1 MKFSSFLLAS
11 LMTGSSAFAPSATTS
26 INMNTMNTMNRNAA
40 LFSTGPSTDPVDKT
54 LAGVDDALD
63 YDVFDPHSGNTPAM
77 TRNNNGE
84 VFVPQRSR
92 PRRNRKS
99 PAVRAMLR
107 ENIVTPAN
115 FIYPLF
121 IHDETFT
128 QDIGSMP
135 GCKRHSLESM
145 LEEVGDAF
153 KYGVQTFVLF
163 PKVPDELKTN
173 LGVEAYNPNGIVHRA
188 IRMIKEKYPDAVI
201 CTDVAL
207 DPYSDQGHDGAV
219 EDGKILNDV
228 TINQLCK
235 QAVSQ
240 ARAGADI
247 VAPSDMM
254 DGRVG
259 AIRDALD
266 SEGFTDVSILAYT
279 AKYASAYY
287 GPFRDALDSH
297 PGFGDKKT
305 YQQDP
310 SNGREALVEAA
321 LDAAEGADMLMVK
334 PGMPYLD
341 VIRRLKDNSNLPIAA
356 YHVSGEYCM
365 IKAACERGWLD
376 EKAVVLETLTCFKRA
391 GADIILTYYAKQAAM
406 WMHEDGL
413 VK

>member
-1 MKFSSFLLAS
+1 MKFSTIIVATLSAAS
-11 LMTGSSAFAPSATTS
+11 STSPSIAFTPATTS
-26 INMNTMNTMNRNAA
+26 RNGRSPA
-40 LFSTGPSTDPVDKT
+40 LVLSAESNTDPVDRSLNGIDSGAKH
-54 LAGVDDALD
+54 
-63 YDVFDPHSGNTPAM
+63 DVFDPLAGSKPALI
-77 TRNNNGE
+77 RNNNDE
-84 VFVPQRSR
+84 VWVPQRAR

-99 PAVRAMLR
+99 PAIRNMVR

-121 IHDETFT
+121 IHEEAEN
-128 QDIGSMP
+128 QSIESMP
-135 GCKRHSLESM
+135 GCERHTLASM
-145 LEEVGDAF
+145 LTEVGDAYKF
-153 KYGVQTFVLF
+153 GVRTFVLF

-188 IRMIKEKYPDAVI
+188 IGMIKQKYPESVV

-207 DPYSDQGHDGAV
+207 DPYSDQGHDGVV
-219 EDGKILNDV
+219 EDGTILNDV
-228 TINQLCK
+228 TIAQLCK

-240 ARAGADI
+240 ARAGADV

-310 SNGREALVEAA
+310 SNGREALIEAA
-321 LDAAEGADMLMVK
+321 LDASEGADMLMVK

-356 YHVSGEYCM
+356 YHVSGEYAM

-391 GADIILTYYAKQAAM
+391 GADVILTYYAKQAAQ
-406 WMHEDGL
+406 WMAEDGL
-413 VK
+413 F

>member
-1 MKFSSFLLAS
+1 ML
-11 LMTGSSAFAPSATTS
+11 T
-26 INMNTMNTMNRNAA
+26 INVFVS
-40 LFSTGPSTDPVDKT
+40 LFSLGS
-54 LAGVDDALD
+54 
-63 YDVFDPHSGNTPAM
+63 
-77 TRNNNGE
+77 
-84 VFVPQRSR
+84 QRYLLLLFAQRAR

-99 PAVRAMLR
+99 PAMRDMIR

-121 IHDETFT
+121 IHDEDTN
-128 QDIGSMP
+128 QAIASMP
-135 GCKRHSLESM
+135 GCQRHSLDSM
-145 LEEVGDAF
+145 LREVGES
-153 KYGVQTFVLF
+153 YELGVKTFVLF

-173 LGVEAYNPNGIVHRA
+173 LGVEAYNPEGIVPRA
-188 IRMIKEKYPDAVI
+188 VRMIKAAYPESIV

-207 DPYSDQGHDGAV
+207 DPYSNQGHDGVV

-235 QAVSQ
+235 QAVCQ

-254 DGRVG
+254 DGRVM

-266 SEGFTDVSILAYT
+266 SEGFTDVSILSYT

-310 SNGREALVEAA
+310 ANGRESLIEAA

-341 VIRRLKDNSNLPIAA
+341 IIRRLKDFSPLPIAA
-356 YHVSGEYCM
+356 YHVSGEYAM
-365 IKAACERGWLD
+365 IKAACERGWLN
-376 EKAVVLETLTCFKRA
+376 EKDVVLETLMCFKRA
-391 GADIILTYYAKQAAM
+391 GADIILTYYAKQAAQ
-406 WMHEDGL
+406 WLKDDGIY
-413 VK
+413 

>member
-1 MKFSSFLLAS
+1 MKFSAACFLFFTLSTGAAAFSAVAPKAS
-11 LMTGSSAFAPSATTS
+11 GAAQAADGGAPS
-26 INMNTMNTMNRNAA
+26 
-40 LFSTGPSTDPVDKT
+40 LEPVDKT
-54 LAGVDDALD
+54 LKGIDSDDSV
-63 YDVFDPHSGNTPAM
+63 YEPTSGNGAPL
-77 TRNNNGE
+77 TRNNKDE
-84 VFVPQRSR
+84 VWVSQRAR

-99 PAVRAMLR
+99 PAVRGMVR

-121 IHDETFT
+121 IHDEDFN
-128 QDIGSMP
+128 QPIPSMP
-135 GCKRHSLESM
+135 GCERHSLDSM
-145 LEEVGDAF
+145 LAEVQESFAL
-153 KYGVQTFVLF
+153 GVRTFVLF

-173 LGVEAYNPNGIVHRA
+173 LGVEAYNPEGIVPRA
-188 IRMIKEKYPDAVI
+188 IRMIKAAVPDAVVV
-201 CTDVAL
+201 TDVAL
-207 DPYSDQGHDGAV
+207 DPYSDQGHDGVV
-219 EDGKILNDV
+219 ENGKILNDV

-235 QAVSQ
+235 QVICQ

-254 DGRVG
+254 DGRVK

-266 SEGFTDVSILAYT
+266 TEGFTDVSILAYT

-310 SNGREALVEAA
+310 ANGREALIEAE

-341 VIRRLKDNSNLPIAA
+341 VIRRLKDNSPLPIAA
-356 YHVSGEYCM
+356 YHVSGEYAM
-365 IKAACERGWLD
+365 IKAACEKGWLNERD
-376 EKAVVLETLTCFKRA
+376 VVLETLTCFKRA
-391 GADIILTYYAKQAAM
+391 GADIILTYYAKQAAQ
-406 WMHEDGL
+406 WIKEDGL
-413 VK
+413 YD

>member
-1 MKFSSFLLAS
+1 M
-11 LMTGSSAFAPSATTS
+11 
-26 INMNTMNTMNRNAA
+26 
-40 LFSTGPSTDPVDKT
+40 V
-54 LAGVDDALD
+54 
-63 YDVFDPHSGNTPAM
+63 
-77 TRNNNGE
+77 
-84 VFVPQRSR
+84 
-92 PRRNRKS
+92 
-99 PAVRAMLR
+99 R

-121 IHDETFT
+121 IHDEDFN
-128 QDIGSMP
+128 QPIPSMP
-135 GCKRHSLESM
+135 GCERHTLDSM
-145 LEEVGDAF
+145 LREVGEAF
-153 KYGVQTFVLF
+153 ELGVKTFVLF

-173 LGVEAYNPNGIVHRA
+173 LGVEAYNPNGIVPRA
-188 IRMIKEKYPDAVI
+188 IRMIKEKYPDSVV

-207 DPYSDQGHDGAV
+207 DPYSDQGHDGVV

-235 QAVSQ
+235 QAVCQ
-240 ARAGADI
+240 ARAGADV

-254 DGRVG
+254 VRRSHRRWRHQLVCFFLLPVNLCSKFRILSFQDGRVK

-266 SEGFTDVSILAYT
+266 SEGFTDVSILSYT

-310 SNGREALVEAA
+310 ANGRESLIEAA

-341 VIRRLKDNSNLPIAA
+341 VIRRLKDYSPLPIAA
-356 YHVSGEYCM
+356 YHVSGEYAM
-365 IKAACERGWLD
+365 IKAAAEKGWLD
-376 EKAVVLETLTCFKRA
+376 ERAVVVETLTCFKRA
-391 GADIILTYYAKQAAM
+391 GADIILTYYAKQAAQ
-406 WMHEDGL
+406 WIREDGL
-413 VK
+413 Y

>member
-1 MKFSSFLLAS
+1 MKFSTIIIATLSAAASPSLAFTPTTTS
-11 LMTGSSAFAPSATTS
+11 RNTFATTTVLS
-26 INMNTMNTMNRNAA
+26 AEA
-40 LFSTGPSTDPVDKT
+40 STDPVDRT
-54 LAGVDDALD
+54 LSGIDAGAEH
-63 YDVFDPHSGNTPAM
+63 DVFDPLAGSKPALI
-77 TRNNNGE
+77 RNNNDE
-84 VFVPQRSR
+84 VWVPQRAR

-99 PAVRAMLR
+99 PAIRNMVR

-121 IHDETFT
+121 IHEEAEN
-128 QDIGSMP
+128 QSIESMP
-135 GCKRHSLESM
+135 GCERHTLQSM
-145 LEEVGDAF
+145 LTEVGDAYKF
-153 KYGVQTFVLF
+153 GVRTFVLF

-188 IRMIKEKYPDAVI
+188 IGMIKQKYPESVV

-207 DPYSDQGHDGAV
+207 DPYSDQGHDGVV

-228 TINQLCK
+228 TITQLCK

-240 ARAGADI
+240 ARAGADV

-310 SNGREALVEAA
+310 SNGREALIEAA
-321 LDAAEGADMLMVK
+321 LDASEGADMLMVK

-356 YHVSGEYCM
+356 YHVSGEYAM

-391 GADIILTYYAKQAAM
+391 GADVILTYYAKQAAQ
-406 WMHEDGL
+406 WMAEDGMF
-413 VK
+413 